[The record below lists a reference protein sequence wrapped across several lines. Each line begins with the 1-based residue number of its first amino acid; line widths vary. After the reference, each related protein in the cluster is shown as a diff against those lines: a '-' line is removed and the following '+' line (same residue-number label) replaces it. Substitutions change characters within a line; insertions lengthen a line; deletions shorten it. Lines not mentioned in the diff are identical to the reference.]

1 MGAAPLRREKS
12 IRIAPQQRVWV
23 QSMRRFSPR
32 ELRRLAQRMGLSV
45 QQLEGVEEV
54 VIKLRDKKL
63 VFENPVVTILSVKG
77 SGTMYQVMGE
87 PVEVPLEEEEA
98 PPLTISDEDVQLVA
112 AQAGV
117 SLEEARQAL
126 EETEGDL
133 AQAIVL
139 LRSRRAGR

>member
-1 MGAAPLRREKS
+1 
-12 IRIAPQQRVWV
+12 
-23 QSMRRFSPR
+23 MRRMSPR
-32 ELRRLAQRMGLSV
+32 ELRRMAQRMGLSV
-45 QQLEGVEEV
+45 QQLEGVKEV

-77 SGTMYQVMGE
+77 SGTMYQIMGE
-87 PVEVPLEEEEA
+87 PVEVPLEEEEEA
-98 PPLTISDEDVQLVA
+98 PPLAISDEDVQLVA

-126 EETEGDL
+126 EETGGDL

>member
-1 MGAAPLRREKS
+1 M
-12 IRIAPQQRVWV
+12 
-23 QSMRRFSPR
+23 SPR
-32 ELRRLAQRMGLSV
+32 ELRRMAQRMGLSV

-77 SGTMYQVMGE
+77 SGTMYQIMGE
-87 PVEVPLEEEEA
+87 PVEVPLEEGEEA
-98 PPLTISDEDVQLVA
+98 PPLAISDEDVQLVA

-126 EETEGDL
+126 EETGGDL

>member
-1 MGAAPLRREKS
+1 
-12 IRIAPQQRVWV
+12 
-23 QSMRRFSPR
+23 MRRMSPR
-32 ELRRLAQRMGLSV
+32 ELRRMAQRMGLSV

-77 SGTMYQVMGE
+77 SGTMYQIMGE
-87 PVEVPLEEEEA
+87 PVEVPLEEGEEA
-98 PPLTISDEDVQLVA
+98 PPLAISDEDVQLVA

-126 EETEGDL
+126 EETGGDL